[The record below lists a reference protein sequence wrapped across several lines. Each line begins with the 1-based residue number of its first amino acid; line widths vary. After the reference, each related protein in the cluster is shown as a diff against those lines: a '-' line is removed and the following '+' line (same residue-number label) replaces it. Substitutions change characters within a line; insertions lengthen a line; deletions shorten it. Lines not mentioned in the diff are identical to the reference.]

1 MKKTRYITPQV
12 KTCMM
17 DIDSIMLDGSVTG
30 DNGTGWGGVDES
42 GSQEPA
48 ANSSN
53 LWEEEYPTEKDRL
66 SSTIW
71 DSL

>member
-12 KTCMM
+12 KSCMM
-17 DIDSIMLDGSVTG
+17 ETGSLLDGSVTG

-42 GSQEPA
+42 GTQEPA
-48 ANSSN
+48 ANSMN
-53 LWEEEYPTEKDRL
+53 VWEEESTLDDNNA
-66 SSTIW
+66 SSMW